1 MKLGEVWSSVN
12 SSKIKQHAPAINTC
26 RLAKWVWWVEKARS
40 NKSRFIGFNCACLRQ
55 WREIFKLLPK
65 HTKKISQKI
74 LTSSEKRLLVANRHY
89 PVWRH
94 PLLRE
99 KGVCSQDNMYK
110 YFKNSIIRNPLFTLY
125 YFFYLTME
133 LLEKFMRT
141 TWRRLY
147 CLLLSMI
154 LIIMMLMM
162 KWWSDSN
169 DDPLSNSKQRSPL
182 SSCYII
188 LFPRRIICAI
198 L

>member
-12 SSKIKQHAPAINTC
+12 SSKIKQHASAINTC
-26 RLAKWVWWVEKARS
+26 RLAKWVWWVEKAHS

-74 LTSSEKRLLVANRHY
+74 LTCSEKRLLVANRHY

-110 YFKNSIIRNPLFTLY
+110 YFKNSIIRKPLFTLY
-125 YFFYLTME
+125 HFFLPYNGV
-133 LLEKFMRT
+133 
-141 TWRRLY
+141 TWNVY
-147 CLLLSMI
+147 DDDMTASLLLITLNDIDHLDVDDEVMI
-154 LIIMMLMM
+154 
-162 KWWSDSN
+162 
-169 DDPLSNSKQRSPL
+169 R
-182 SSCYII
+182 Y
-188 LFPRRIICAI
+188 
-198 L
+198 